1 LNLDFSNINVLL
13 IGDFMVDSYFYG
25 SSVRQSPEAP
35 VPVIKKQNIEFY
47 PGGAGNVA
55 MNLRALGA
63 SVTCLG
69 CIGNDEPGKALIQFF
84 KNEGIDYNHIFFE
97 KIPTT
102 QKKRYFSNGIQIL
115 RIDEEKILEDWIPKS
130 LEKLNIGSFDIIIL
144 SDYNK
149 GVLNK
154 DWFKELDFQNIIVD
168 PKKDNFSF
176 YSNAKIITPNLNEL
190 ERVSQIKL
198 NDYDSIKRA
207 CNEILIKTNLEY
219 IVAKMGEK
227 GMMVVGKN
235 NYFKIINPYFVE
247 NPDVTG
253 AGDTVIASFSLAY
266 AKFGDVELAAKIS
279 NAAASIAVSKKGT
292 AVVETKEIESLFT
305 K

>member
-1 LNLDFSNINVLL
+1 MNLDFSKINVLL
-13 IGDFMVDSYFYG
+13 IGDFMVDYYIYG
-25 SSVRQSPEAP
+25 KSNRQSPEAP
-35 VPVIKKQNIEFY
+35 IPVMNIQKADFF

-55 MNLRALGA
+55 MNLKSLGA

-69 CIGNDEPGKALIQFF
+69 YVGNDKPGESLI
-84 KNEGIDYNHIFFE
+84 KVLNDEGINCNYLSTEETI
-97 KIPTT
+97 TT
-102 QKKRYFSNGIQIL
+102 VKKRYFVNNIQTL
-115 RIDEEKILEDWIPKS
+115 RIDDEVIRKNWKPKS
-130 LEKLNIGSFDIIIL
+130 VSKLNIKSFDVIIL

-149 GVLNK
+149 GVLNN
-154 DWFKELDFQNIIVD
+154 DWFSSIELDNIITD

-176 YSNAKIITPNLNEL
+176 YSNSEIITPNLNEL
-190 ERVSQIKL
+190 KRASKVNINNL
-198 NDYDSIKRA
+198 NSIKKA
-207 CNEILIKTNLEY
+207 CHKILSKTNLKY
-219 IVAKMGEK
+219 IIAKMGEK
-227 GMMVVGKN
+227 GMMVFGKN
-235 NYFKIINPYFVE
+235 NYVKIIDPHYVE
-247 NPDVTG
+247 KPDVTG

>member
-1 LNLDFSNINVLL
+1 
-13 IGDFMVDSYFYG
+13 M
-25 SSVRQSPEAP
+25 
-35 VPVIKKQNIEFY
+35 
-47 PGGAGNVA
+47 
-55 MNLRALGA
+55 
-63 SVTCLG
+63 
-69 CIGNDEPGKALIQFF
+69 
-84 KNEGIDYNHIFFE
+84 
-97 KIPTT
+97 
-102 QKKRYFSNGIQIL
+102 
-115 RIDEEKILEDWIPKS
+115 
-130 LEKLNIGSFDIIIL
+130 
-144 SDYNK
+144 
-149 GVLNK
+149 
-154 DWFKELDFQNIIVD
+154 
-168 PKKDNFSF
+168 
-176 YSNAKIITPNLNEL
+176 
-190 ERVSQIKL
+190 

-266 AKFGDVELAAKIS
+266 AKFGDVELAAEIS

>member
-1 LNLDFSNINVLL
+1 MNLDFSNVNVLL

-63 SVTCLG
+63 NVTCLG

-84 KNEGIDYNHIFFE
+84 KNEEIDYNHIFFE
-97 KIPTT
+97 EIPTT

-168 PKKDNFSF
+168 PKKNNFSF

>member
-1 LNLDFSNINVLL
+1 
-13 IGDFMVDSYFYG
+13 MVDYYIYG
-25 SSVRQSPEAP
+25 KSNRQSPEAP
-35 VPVIKKQNIEFY
+35 IPVMNIQKIDFF

-55 MNLRALGA
+55 MNLKSLGA

-69 CIGNDEPGKALIQFF
+69 YVGNDKPGESLI
-84 KNEGIDYNHIFFE
+84 KVLNDEGINCNYLSTEETI
-97 KIPTT
+97 TT
-102 QKKRYFSNGIQIL
+102 VKKRYFVNNTQTL
-115 RIDEEKILEDWIPKS
+115 RIDDEVIRKNWKPKS
-130 LEKLNIGSFDIIIL
+130 VSKLNIKSFDVIIL

-149 GVLNK
+149 GVLNN
-154 DWFKELDFQNIIVD
+154 DWFSSIELDNIITD

-176 YSNAKIITPNLNEL
+176 YSNSEIITPNLNEL
-190 ERVSQIKL
+190 KRASKVNINNL
-198 NDYDSIKRA
+198 NSIKKA
-207 CNEILIKTNLEY
+207 CHKILSKTNLKY
-219 IVAKMGEK
+219 IIAKMGEK
-227 GMMVVGKN
+227 GMMVFGKN
-235 NYFKIINPYFVE
+235 NYVKIIDPHYVE
-247 NPDVTG
+247 KPDVTG

>member
-1 LNLDFSNINVLL
+1 LNLDFSNVNVLL

-63 SVTCLG
+63 NVTCLG

-84 KNEGIDYNHIFFE
+84 KNEEIDYNHIFFE

-168 PKKDNFSF
+168 PKKNNFSF

>member
-1 LNLDFSNINVLL
+1 
-13 IGDFMVDSYFYG
+13 M
-25 SSVRQSPEAP
+25 
-35 VPVIKKQNIEFY
+35 
-47 PGGAGNVA
+47 
-55 MNLRALGA
+55 
-63 SVTCLG
+63 
-69 CIGNDEPGKALIQFF
+69 
-84 KNEGIDYNHIFFE
+84 
-97 KIPTT
+97 
-102 QKKRYFSNGIQIL
+102 
-115 RIDEEKILEDWIPKS
+115 EDWIPKS

-168 PKKDNFSF
+168 PKKNNFSF

>member
-1 LNLDFSNINVLL
+1 MNLDFSKINVLL
-13 IGDFMVDSYFYG
+13 IGDFMVDYYIYG
-25 SSVRQSPEAP
+25 KSNRQSPEAP
-35 VPVIKKQNIEFY
+35 IPVMNIQKIDFF

-55 MNLRALGA
+55 MNLKSLGA

-69 CIGNDEPGKALIQFF
+69 YVGNDKPGESLI
-84 KNEGIDYNHIFFE
+84 KVLNDEGINCNYLSTEETI
-97 KIPTT
+97 TT
-102 QKKRYFSNGIQIL
+102 VKKRYFVNNTQTL
-115 RIDEEKILEDWIPKS
+115 RIDDEVIRKNWKPKS
-130 LEKLNIGSFDIIIL
+130 VSKLNIKSFDVIIL

-149 GVLNK
+149 GVLNN
-154 DWFKELDFQNIIVD
+154 DWFSSIELDNIITD

-176 YSNAKIITPNLNEL
+176 YSNSEIITPNLNEL
-190 ERVSQIKL
+190 KRASKVNINNL
-198 NDYDSIKRA
+198 NSIKKA
-207 CNEILIKTNLEY
+207 CHKILSKTNLKY
-219 IVAKMGEK
+219 IIAKMGEK
-227 GMMVVGKN
+227 GMMVFGKN
-235 NYFKIINPYFVE
+235 NYVKIIDPHYVE
-247 NPDVTG
+247 KPDVTG

>member
-1 LNLDFSNINVLL
+1 
-13 IGDFMVDSYFYG
+13 MVDYYIYG
-25 SSVRQSPEAP
+25 KSNRQSPEAP
-35 VPVIKKQNIEFY
+35 IPVMNIQKADFF

-55 MNLRALGA
+55 MNLKSLGA

-69 CIGNDEPGKALIQFF
+69 YVGNDKPGESLI
-84 KNEGIDYNHIFFE
+84 KVLNDEGINCNYLSTEETI
-97 KIPTT
+97 TT
-102 QKKRYFSNGIQIL
+102 VKKRYFVNNIQTL
-115 RIDEEKILEDWIPKS
+115 RIDDEVIRKNWKPKS
-130 LEKLNIGSFDIIIL
+130 VSKLNIKSFDVIIL

-149 GVLNK
+149 GVLNN
-154 DWFKELDFQNIIVD
+154 DWFSSIELDNIITD

-176 YSNAKIITPNLNEL
+176 YSNSEIITPNLNEL
-190 ERVSQIKL
+190 KRASKVNINNL
-198 NDYDSIKRA
+198 NSIKKA
-207 CNEILIKTNLEY
+207 CHKILSKTNLKY
-219 IVAKMGEK
+219 IIAKMGEK
-227 GMMVVGKN
+227 GMMVFGKN
-235 NYFKIINPYFVE
+235 NYVKIIDPHYVE
-247 NPDVTG
+247 KPDVTG